1 MGMNKKRKRV
11 GIMGG
16 TFSPIHMGH
25 LLLAEQSYRQY
36 ELDYVLFMPAGK
48 PPHKQDHEILSN
60 NYRWDMLKLAI
71 DNVPY
76 FKMSD
81 YEFKKNG
88 LSYTWETLNDLR
100 NLYPDTDYYFIM
112 GADSVVNIETW
123 KHPERVLT
131 LCHVLA
137 AVRDDTDMDALIK
150 RAKYLEERYG
160 AHISMLNVP
169 GIDISSSVL
178 RNRIHRG
185 ESIRFMVPESV
196 RHYIEFYHLYQ

>member
-1 MGMNKKRKRV
+1 MEQNKKRKRV

-16 TFSPIHMGH
+16 TFNPVHMGH

-48 PPHKQDHEILSN
+48 PPHKQECEILSN
-60 NYRWDMLKLAI
+60 KYRWDMLKLAI
-71 DNVPY
+71 DGVPY

-88 LSYTWETLNDLR
+88 LSYTWETLDDLKK
-100 NLYPDTDYYFIM
+100 LHPDTDFYFIM
-112 GADSVVNIETW
+112 GADSVINIETW
-123 KHPERVLT
+123 KHPEKVMA

-137 AVRDDTDMDALIK
+137 AVRDDMDMDGLLA
-150 RAKYLEERYG
+150 RAKYLEEHYN
-160 AHISMLNVP
+160 AKISMLNVP
-169 GIDISSSVL
+169 GIDISSSDL
-178 RNRIHRG
+178 RNRVGRG
-185 ESIRFMVPESV
+185 ESIRFMVPELV

>member
-1 MGMNKKRKRV
+1 MEQNEKRKRV

-16 TFSPIHMGH
+16 TFSPVHMGH

-36 ELDYVLFMPAGK
+36 HLDYVLFMPAGK

-60 NYRWDMLKLAI
+60 KYRWDMLKLAI

-76 FKMSD
+76 FKLSD

-88 LSYTWETLNDLR
+88 LSYTWETLNEF
-100 NLYPDTDYYFIM
+100 NTLYPDTEFYFIM

-123 KHPERVLT
+123 KHPERVLA

-137 AVRDDTDMDALIK
+137 AVRDDTDMDALFK
-150 RAKYLEERYG
+150 RAQYLEERYQ
-160 AHISMLNVP
+160 AKISMLNVP
-169 GIDISSSVL
+169 GIDISSSNL
-178 RNRIHRG
+178 RNRLKRVDQL
-185 ESIRFMVPESV
+185 R
-196 RHYIEFYHLYQ
+196 